1 MNDVVRWIAILLP
14 FSLLAAAGDA
24 PRTAVI
30 TRPVAD
36 MHSASSGTA
45 DVVSQGILGTT
56 VRILSEEANALGE
69 KWFRIETPDAY
80 TGWTDGEALRILGE
94 GSKPYASEGRVFEV
108 TSLFAN
114 VYATESVS
122 ERKPL
127 TVAVIGARLEAG
139 ECGERWCRIVL
150 PCGTPAWIHQA
161 DGEIREAASPRK
173 KLSPDES
180 AALARR
186 FLGLPYLW
194 GGRSSFGFDCSGF
207 VQTVYHLSGFE
218 LPRDS
223 GLQMAAGGLVEVPA
237 GAERTRDLVFFGK
250 KDGPVTHVGMM
261 IGPTEF
267 IHAAPRGRPVV
278 QTGNLDDPYWREIY
292 RGARRPKD

>member
-1 MNDVVRWIAILLP
+1 MNDVVRWIAILLIS
-14 FSLLAAAGDA
+14 SLLAAAGA
-24 PRTAVI
+24 TPRTAVI

-45 DVVSQGILGTT
+45 EVVSQEILGTT
-56 VRILSEEANALGE
+56 VRILSSETNALGE

-80 TGWTDGEALRILGE
+80 KGWTAGEALRILGK
-94 GSKPYASEGRVFEV
+94 GSKPYASEGQVFEV
-108 TSLFAN
+108 TFFFAN
-114 VYATESVS
+114 IAATESVS

-127 TVAVIGARLEAG
+127 AVAVIGVRLEAG

-150 PCGTPAWIHQA
+150 PCGTPAWIHNA
-161 DGEIREAASPRK
+161 DGEIREAAGLRK
-173 KLSPDES
+173 RLSADES
-180 AALARR
+180 AALAKR

-250 KDGPVTHVGMM
+250 KDGPVSHVGMM
-261 IGPTEF
+261 IGPKEF

-278 QTGNLDDPYWREIY
+278 QTGNINDPYWRGIY
-292 RGARRPKD
+292 RGTRRPKD

>member
-1 MNDVVRWIAILLP
+1 MNDVVRWIAFLLS
-14 FSLLAAAGDA
+14 FSLPAAAGET
-24 PRTAVI
+24 PRSAVI
-30 TRPVAD
+30 TRSVAD
-36 MHSASSGTA
+36 MHGSASA
-45 DVVSQGILGTT
+45 EAELVSQAILGTP
-56 VRILSEEANALGE
+56 VRIIAAETNALGE

-80 TGWTDGEALRILGE
+80 EGWTAGEAVRILGE
-94 GSKPYASEGRVFEV
+94 GSKPYASEGQVFEV

-114 VYATESVS
+114 IYATESVS
-122 ERKPL
+122 EHKPL

-150 PCGTPAWIHQA
+150 PSGTPAWIHQT
-161 DGEIREAASPRK
+161 DGEIKNAAAPRK
-173 KLSPDES
+173 RLSPDETV
-180 AALARR
+180 ALAER

-207 VQTVYHLSGFE
+207 VQTVYLLSGFE

-223 GLQMAAGGLVEVPA
+223 GLQMAAGGLIEVPA

-250 KDGPVTHVGMM
+250 KGEPVSHVGMM
-261 IGPTEF
+261 IGPKEF
-267 IHAAPRGRPVV
+267 IQAAPRGRPVV
-278 QTGNLDDPYWREIY
+278 QIASLDDPYWREIY

>member
-1 MNDVVRWIAILLP
+1 MNDVVRRMAILCILP
-14 FSLLAAAGDA
+14 LLAAAGEA

-30 TRPVAD
+30 TRSVAD
-36 MHSASSGTA
+36 MYSASSGTA
-45 DVVSQGILGTT
+45 DVVSQAILGTP
-56 VRILSEEANALGE
+56 VRILAAETNVLGE
-69 KWFRIETPDAY
+69 EWFRIETPDAY
-80 TGWTDGEALRILGE
+80 EGWTPGTALRIIEE
-94 GSKPYASEGRVFEV
+94 GRKPYASEGPVFEV

-127 TVAVIGARLEAG
+127 TIAVIGARLEAG
-139 ECGERWCRIVL
+139 ECGERWCRIIL

-161 DGEIREAASPRK
+161 DGEISDAAAPRK
-173 KLSPDES
+173 RLSPDET
-180 AALARR
+180 AALAKR
-186 FLGLPYLW
+186 FLGLPYRW
-194 GGRSSFGFDCSGF
+194 GGRSPFGFDCSGF
-207 VQTVYHLSGFE
+207 VQTVYHLSGIE

-250 KDGPVTHVGMM
+250 KGEPVSHVGMM
-261 IGPTEF
+261 LGPKEF
-267 IHAAPRGRPVV
+267 IQAAPRGRPVV
-278 QTGNLDDPYWREIY
+278 QMASLDDPYWREIY